1 MQPSR
6 WPDRPRNDRKSF
18 RSIENPCCN
27 LTEGPRPT
35 AGYQVYFASFDSSF
49 FTVPAPYTTKPVARP
64 NSDLAIQWIDTL
76 DPSPA
81 LQQFAV
87 GSYLTL
93 ASTLQVRDDLTTGY
107 RLLATGYWL
116 LATGYWLLATG
127 YWLLATGY

>member
-93 ASTLQVRDDLTTGY
+93 ASTLQVRDDPVSVSTSAQWRIIVISNTMEVQNK
-107 RLLATGYWL
+107 TIS
-116 LATGYWLLATG
+116 TIIS
-127 YWLLATGY
+127 